1 MKRKAFTL
9 VELMCVLI
17 LMTLVLTYL
26 WKVFSAANKGANEVI
41 SNHQIN
47 DEIDRTMIKITDD
60 IREANAID
68 ADYPPI
74 YEQSDIANLKTSDEN
89 NQLRF
94 IKVDYDFSK
103 DPSTLGDDEVNYTSI
118 QVRYYLEKEDSTK
131 ENSKWLLNR
140 EMTPI
145 DSNMQ
150 LVESGTTVYNILS
163 GIDEC
168 IFYRV
173 KDPDA
178 ARTGNVYIDI
188 KLGRKD
194 NGKYANEATIS
205 VKERGSLPAS

>member
-9 VELMCVLI
+9 VEVMCVMI
-17 LMTLVLTYL
+17 LMTLLLTYL
-26 WKVFSAANKGANEVI
+26 WKVFSAAQKNAGEVM

-47 DEIDRTMIKITDD
+47 DELDRTLIKITDD
-60 IREANAID
+60 IREANSVD

-74 YEQSDIANLKTSDEN
+74 YEQSEIANLKTEDEN
-89 NQLRF
+89 NQLQF

-103 DPSTLGDDEVNYTSI
+103 DPADLGDNEVNYTSI
-118 QVRYYLEKEDSTK
+118 QVRYYVEKEDSTK

-140 EMTPI
+140 EMTPV

-150 LVESGTTVYNILS
+150 LQESGKTVYNILS

-168 IFYRV
+168 IFYRLQ
-173 KDPDA
+173 DPDA
-178 ARTGNVYIDI
+178 ARSGNVYIDI

-205 VKERGSLPAS
+205 VKERGALPAS